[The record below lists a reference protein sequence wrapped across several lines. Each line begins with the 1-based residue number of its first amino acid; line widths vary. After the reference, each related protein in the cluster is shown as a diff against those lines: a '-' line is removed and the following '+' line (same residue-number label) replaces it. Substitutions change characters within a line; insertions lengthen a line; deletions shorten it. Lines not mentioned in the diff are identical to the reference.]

1 MINPSRRALLAAGL
15 ALPGPVLAAAPSLAA
30 PAAANPETL
39 AGDEAYWRRVGDLW
53 DRPAGAIQLENGQF
67 GAMTTPVRL
76 VYEAAT
82 RKVNR
87 ETTLYTRGPE
97 MLPQLQTIREQT
109 AAFLGV
115 GADEIVFSRGASESM
130 AALIGGYNRLR
141 PGDAVLYADLD
152 YDSMQTGMENLA
164 QRRGVK
170 VVKFAL
176 PEPASRQN
184 LIDAYA
190 AAFKA
195 NPDVKLLL
203 LTHLSHRTGLVP
215 PIREIA
221 EMARTRGI
229 DCILDGGHALGQID
243 FKLSEL
249 GVDFAG
255 LNMHKWMGAPL
266 GVGLVYIRR
275 GRAPDIDRHPLE
287 PASDRIDARIH
298 TGTSNY
304 PALLAI
310 PEALKAHTAIGIA
323 PKAARLRYLRGLWAE
338 AVRDN
343 RAVEVMTPDDPALHG
358 GITSFRMKGKGSP
371 EEVLALK
378 AVLRQR
384 YGISVVERLGVAKG
398 GVIRVSP
405 GFVNGA
411 EDMAALAKAINELS
425 RG

>member
-1 MINPSRRALLAAGL
+1 MIKPSRRALLAAGL
-15 ALPGPVLAAAPSLAA
+15 ALPQALAAAPAPAA
-30 PAAANPETL
+30 PAADVETL
-39 AGDEAYWRRVGDLW
+39 ARDEAYWRRVGDLW
-53 DRPAGAIQLENGQF
+53 DRPTGAIQLENGQF
-67 GAMTTPVRL
+67 GAMVRPVL
-76 VYEAAT
+76 LAYEAAT
-82 RKVNR
+82 VMVNR
-87 ETTLYTRGPE
+87 ETTLYTRGPV
-97 MLPQLQTIREQT
+97 MNPQLQAVREQT

-115 GADEIVFSRGASESM
+115 GADEIAFSRGASESM

-152 YDSMQTGMENLA
+152 YDSMQTCMQNLA
-164 QRRGVK
+164 HLRGVR
-170 VVKFAL
+170 VVKFDL
-176 PEPASRQN
+176 PEPATRQN
-184 LIDAYA
+184 LIDAYER
-190 AAFKA
+190 AFKA
-195 NPDVKLLL
+195 NPEVKLVL

-221 EMARTRGI
+221 DMARARGI

-243 FKLSEL
+243 FDLSQL

-275 GRAPDIDRHPLE
+275 GRAPDIDRHVLE

-304 PALLAI
+304 PALLAV
-310 PEALKAHTAIGIA
+310 PEALKAHAAIGIG

-343 RAVEVMTPDDPALHG
+343 PAVEVMTPEDAALHG
-358 GITSFRMKGKGSP
+358 GITSFRLKGKGSP
-371 EEVLALK
+371 DEVIALK
-378 AVLRQR
+378 TALRQR
-384 YGISVVERLGVAKG
+384 YRISVVERLGVAKG

-405 GFVNGA
+405 GFVNDA
-411 EDMAALAKAINELS
+411 EEMRTLAKAINALS
-425 RG
+425 RA

>member
-1 MINPSRRALLAAGL
+1 MIQLSRRALLAAGL
-15 ALPGPVLAAAPSLAA
+15 ALPAAPALAA
-30 PAAANPETL
+30 PVTTDIDAL
-39 AGDEAYWRRVGDLW
+39 ARDEAYWRRVGDLW
-53 DRPAGAIQLENGQF
+53 DRPSGAVQLENGQF
-67 GAMTTPVRL
+67 GAMTSAVRL

-87 ETTLYTRGPE
+87 ETTLYTRGPDMNAE
-97 MLPQLQTIREQT
+97 LGRIREQT

-152 YDSMQTGMENLA
+152 YDSMQTGIQNLA
-164 QRRGVK
+164 RTRGVK
-170 VVKFAL
+170 VVKFDL
-176 PEPASRQN
+176 PEPATRQN
-184 LIDAYA
+184 LIDAYE

-195 NPDVKLLL
+195 NPDVKLVL

-221 EMARTRGI
+221 DMARAKGM

-243 FKLSEL
+243 FRLSEL

-275 GRAPDIDRHPLE
+275 GRAPDIDSHVLE
-287 PASDRIDARIH
+287 PPSDRIDARIH

-310 PEALKAHTAIGIA
+310 PEALRAHTAIGIG

-338 AVRDN
+338 AVRAN
-343 RAVEVMTPDDPALHG
+343 KAVEVLTPEDAALHG
-358 GITSFRMKGKGSP
+358 GITSFRIKGKGSP
-371 EEVLALK
+371 EEIVALK
-378 AVLRQR
+378 VALRRR
-384 YGISVVERLGVAKG
+384 YGISVVERFGVAKG
-398 GVIRVSP
+398 AVIRVSP

-411 EDMAALAKAINELS
+411 EDMAALARAINELS
-425 RG
+425 RA